1 MKNSEEATVRRRLSP
16 REVIARSYP
25 GWDYHMADR
34 LLAWLDEC
42 GYEIV
47 EKRKSIGQKI

>member
-1 MKNSEEATVRRRLSP
+1 MADEDQRPPRRKLSP

-25 GWDYHMADR
+25 GWDYNMADR

-47 EKRKSIGQKI
+47 DKRGAAETKN

>member
-1 MKNSEEATVRRRLSP
+1 MTSENSKGSAIRRRLSA

-25 GWDYHMADR
+25 GWDYDMADR

-47 EKRKSIGQKI
+47 EKKSRE